1 MKNYLEIN
9 YDKNLKMLLQAFS
22 YCEANLKHEEIINEL
37 SGCDDLKKQLC
48 LIELNTLTSQAEA
61 DILVSN
67 LINQSGPIRET
78 ASFKILELI
87 KDEKYRPLFQKQEIL
102 DIFVKAITDI
112 NPTVSRNV
120 VEIITY
126 VNNYEYLYNSIL
138 IEIKTTLSKF
148 DDIRQERSYVTNK
161 KNFNL
166 YWNLEAIISISSKIK
181 PCNDLI
187 EILKITAQSN
197 DYTIREKTAK
207 VANVLSS
214 RDISFVNILDSLKE
228 DENTYVLK
236 YV

>member
-1 MKNYLEIN
+1 MENYLEIN

-37 SGCDDLKKQLC
+37 LGCDDLKKQLC
-48 LIELNTLTSQAEA
+48 LIELKTLISQAEA

-112 NPTVSRNV
+112 NPSVSRNV

-126 VNNYEYLYNSIL
+126 IDNYEYLYNSIL

-166 YWNLEAIISISSKIK
+166 YWNLEAIVNISSKIK

-187 EILKITAQSN
+187 EILKITVQSN

-214 RDISFVNILDSLKE
+214 RDISFVNILDSLKD
-228 DENTYVLK
+228 DENIYVLK

>member
-1 MKNYLEIN
+1 MAGNPTCKLNFK
-9 YDKNLKMLLQAFS
+9 DKENPA
-22 YCEANLKHEEIINEL
+22 
-37 SGCDDLKKQLC
+37 
-48 LIELNTLTSQAEA
+48 
-61 DILVSN
+61 
-67 LINQSGPIRET
+67 T
-78 ASFKILELI
+78 A
-87 KDEKYRPLFQKQEIL
+87 QEIL

-166 YWNLEAIISISSKIK
+166 YWNLEAIVNISSEIK
-181 PCNDLI
+181 HCNDLI

>member
-1 MKNYLEIN
+1 MENYLEIN

-22 YCEANLKHEEIINEL
+22 YCEANFNHEEIINEL
-37 SGCDDLKKQLC
+37 WGSDDLKKQLC
-48 LIELNTLTSQAEA
+48 LIELKTIKSQSEA

-102 DIFVKAITDI
+102 DILVKGITDI

-126 VNNYEYLYNSIL
+126 VDNYEYLYNSIL
-138 IEIKTTLSKF
+138 SEIKTTLSKF
-148 DDIRQERSYVTNK
+148 DDIRQEKSYVTNK

-166 YWNLEAIISISSKIK
+166 YWNLEAIVNISSEIK
-181 PCNDLI
+181 PCNDLF

>member
-1 MKNYLEIN
+1 MENYLEIN

-22 YCEANLKHEEIINEL
+22 YCEANFNHEEIINEL
-37 SGCDDLKKQLC
+37 WGSDDLKKQLC
-48 LIELNTLTSQAEA
+48 LIELKTIKSQSEA

-126 VNNYEYLYNSIL
+126 VDNYEYLYNSIL
-138 IEIKTTLSKF
+138 SEIKTTLSKF
-148 DDIRQERSYVTNK
+148 DDIRQEKSYVTNK

-166 YWNLEAIISISSKIK
+166 YWNLEAIVNISSEIK
-181 PCNDLI
+181 PCNDLF

-228 DENTYVLK
+228 DENTYVHK

>member
-1 MKNYLEIN
+1 MENYLEIN

-37 SGCDDLKKQLC
+37 LGCDDLKKQLC
-48 LIELNTLTSQAEA
+48 LIELKTLISQAEA